1 MKSKP
6 VVVNSP
12 IEFIILGTIN
22 NERAILVKSS
32 NAQVDLQSSLY
43 KYVGHEKFRP
53 LPKFFFNKNK
63 DLKPI
68 QIDSTKFI
76 SNKVKPNEIK
86 LPNNTFERLDN
97 LTFIWRGVQNNN
109 NMELI
114 QQTFDR
120 NIISIYKAYVNQDI
134 ETIEYEISDLIFLCM
149 DDIRYKEIK
158 IEKMKILFLF
168 LLTYLIFV
176 GLYILYK
183 AI

>member
-22 NERAILVKSS
+22 NERAILVKSNS
-32 NAQVDLQSSLY
+32 AQVDLQSSLY
-43 KYVGHEKFRP
+43 KYIGYEKFSP
-53 LPKFFFNKNK
+53 LPKLFFNKNK

-76 SNKVKPNEIK
+76 SNKFKPNETK
-86 LPNNTFERLDN
+86 LPNNTFDRLDN
-97 LTFIWRGVQNNN
+97 LTFIWRGVQNNS
-109 NMELI
+109 NMDLI

-120 NIISIYKAYVNQDI
+120 NILSIYKAYVGQDI
-134 ETIEYEISDLIFLCM
+134 ETIEYEVSDLIFLCIES
-149 DDIRYKEIK
+149 IRDKEIK
-158 IEKMKILFLF
+158 IERMRIIFLF
-168 LLTYLIFV
+168 LLIYLIFI

-183 AI
+183 SI

>member
-6 VVVNSP
+6 IVVNSP

-22 NERAILVKSS
+22 NERAILVKSNS
-32 NAQVDLQSSLY
+32 AQVDLQSSLY
-43 KYVGHEKFRP
+43 KYIGYERFSP
-53 LPKFFFNKNK
+53 IPKIFFNRNK

-86 LPNNTFERLDN
+86 LPNNTFDRLDN
-97 LTFIWRGVQNNN
+97 LTFIWRGIQNKS

-120 NIISIYKAYVNQDI
+120 NIMSIYKAYVSQDI
-134 ETIEYEISDLIFLCM
+134 ETIEYEVSDLIFLCIES
-149 DDIRYKEIK
+149 IRDKEIK
-158 IEKMKILFLF
+158 IEKMRLIFLL
-168 LLTYLIFV
+168 LLTYLIFI

-183 AI
+183 SL